1 MQCRIPGCPGEYEE
15 RRLVDA
21 HRFQGRLIVID
32 GVPADICSFCGD
44 TLFRPDTAETL
55 ERMVRNP
62 PAPVGTV
69 PLYQYP
75 VADVNAV
82 VGEDQP
88 AGMEQDHPVGVRKP

>member
-21 HRFQGRLIVID
+21 HRYRGRLIVID
-32 GVPADICSFCGD
+32 GVPADVCPFCGD

-62 PAPVGTV
+62 PAPVGTI

-75 VADVNAV
+75 VAAENGAVGEQQPAV
-82 VGEDQP
+82 VD
-88 AGMEQDHPVGVRKP
+88 QDHPVGMRKP

>member
-1 MQCRIPGCPGEYEE
+1 M
-15 RRLVDA
+15 DA
-21 HRFQGRLIVID
+21 HRYRGRLIVID

-82 VGEDQP
+82 MGEDQP
-88 AGMEQDHPVGVRKP
+88 TGMEQDHPVGVRKP